1 MSGWAG
7 FKQQGKID
15 EKMYFGHFDRVS
27 PPCLHLPTESA
38 IWKHVWRSWNTVSPY
53 WKAAAIPSKSTFS
66 VQIPP
71 CMYAALRLF
80 RRRLRQAIGMKA
92 WRKRKCVRR
101 ATAKLRQCF
110 AEMRQSDAENSI
122 DVSVGRIK
130 KRIRSL
136 ASVSVFLCPIFH
148 ASGFRRH
155 WSVSRVLPI
164 RRLRRFFAPEDAG
177 QRLRR

>member
-15 EKMYFGHFDRVS
+15 EKCILGILTACAAMPAFADRISDLEARLAQLEHRVAV
-27 PPCLHLPTESA
+27 LESGG
-38 IWKHVWRSWNTVSPY
+38 NTV
-53 WKAAAIPSKSTFS
+53 KIDLS

-92 WRKRKCVRR
+92 WRGRKCVRR

-136 ASVSVFLCPIFH
+136 ASVSVFSARFSMHRVSDGIGVSVVFCRFV
-148 ASGFRRH
+148 GFDD
-155 WSVSRVLPI
+155 
-164 RRLRRFFAPEDAG
+164 FAPEDAG

>member
-1 MSGWAG
+1 MKKCILGILTACAAMPAFADRISDLEARLAQLEHRVAVLESGG
-7 FKQQGKID
+7 NTVKID
-15 EKMYFGHFDRVS
+15 LFGSNSTMYV
-27 PPCLHLPTESA
+27 C
-38 IWKHVWRSWNTVSPY
+38 
-53 WKAAAIPSKSTFS
+53 S
-66 VQIPP
+66 V
-71 CMYAALRLF
+71 RLF

-92 WRKRKCVRR
+92 WRGRKCVRR